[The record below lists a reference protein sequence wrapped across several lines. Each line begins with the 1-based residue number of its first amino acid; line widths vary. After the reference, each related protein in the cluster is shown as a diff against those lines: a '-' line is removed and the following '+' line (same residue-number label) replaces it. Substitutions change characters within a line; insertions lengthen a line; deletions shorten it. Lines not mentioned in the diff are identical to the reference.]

1 VQPDERRER
10 RVELFATILL
20 AVAAVATAWSTY
32 QSTQWRGQQAVNTS
46 KGTAARIESSEAATR
61 AGQLTQIDI
70 ATFVQWTDAHL
81 AGNHEL
87 AEFYR
92 RRFRPEF
99 QPAFAAWIATA
110 PFTNPDA
117 PLSPFAMPEY
127 SVSEDVRSSQ
137 LNAEAGG
144 HSDDAEL
151 ANQRADNYVL
161 AVVLLA
167 SALFFAGISTKLHRL
182 RQREALLA
190 LGWLIFLGTVIW
202 LITSPVQISV

>member
-10 RVELFATILL
+10 RVELLATVLL
-20 AVAAVATAWSTY
+20 AVAAVGTAWSTY
-32 QSTQWRGQQAVNTS
+32 QSTQWRGQQAVSTS

-81 AGNHEL
+81 AGNREL

-99 QPAFAAWIATA
+99 VPAFDAWIAA
-110 PFTNPDA
+110 KPFTNPDA
-117 PLSPFAMPEY
+117 PLTPFTMPEY
-127 SVSEDVRSSQ
+127 RVSQSTLSSE
-137 LNAEAGG
+137 LNAQAGG
-144 HSDDAEL
+144 HSNDAES
-151 ANQRADNYVL
+151 ANQRADDYVL

-167 SALFFAGISTKLHRL
+167 SALFFAGISTKLHEE

-190 LGWLIFLGTVIW
+190 LGWLIILGTAIW
-202 LITSPVQISV
+202 LGVSPVQV